1 MIRTLVRPDEP
12 APAGSRQRAGQRLRR
27 LRRLAASVGALL
39 AAAALAPAPEAA
51 PLTLRSD
58 DDIAALADRVRA
70 YAGASRVKWI
80 VAART
85 QADADA
91 AVAALARHFAPTDRQ
106 LVERVKAE
114 TLADAA
120 PDLAGAGAPLAWI
133 APQFGATSAA
143 PSCSWQVWVSDPAF
157 PSPGDAPLAVPLAP
171 NDRLP
176 VGAAAT
182 FRVGHSGLLQS
193 KLYAFDETRPG
204 AIRDLA
210 TVADADIPVA
220 SAPEGETIFLAM
232 ARQTAPFLERLKSA
246 LAASDG
252 QRRDL
257 GKDFALRDKLLGEG
271 RGIGANIQIIPPGM
285 VAPRKKTTANG
296 DSPPR
301 LDAGGALMETCLFA
315 LTPAE

>member
-1 MIRTLVRPDEP
+1 MTRVLVRPDEP
-12 APAGSRQRAGQRLRR
+12 APGRARR
-27 LRRLAASVGALL
+27 DRRLAWLRRAAAVL
-39 AAAALAPAPEAA
+39 AATLFAPALEAA
-51 PLTLRSD
+51 PLTLSGEAD
-58 DDIAALADRVRA
+58 FAALADRVRD

-80 VAART
+80 VAAET

-91 AVAALARHFAPTDRQ
+91 AVAALARHLTPADRY
-106 LVERVKAE
+106 LVARVKAQA
-114 TLADAA
+114 LAEAA

-133 APQFGATSAA
+133 APQIGAA
-143 PSCSWQVWVSDPAF
+143 PGAPACSWQVWVSDPAF

-220 SAPEGETIFLAM
+220 SEPEGETIFLAM

-246 LAASDG
+246 LAASQG

-285 VAPRKKTTANG
+285 VAPMQEKTANG
-296 DSPPR
+296 EARPR
-301 LDAGGALMETCLFA
+301 SEGAGALMETCLFA
-315 LTPAE
+315 LTPAH